1 MKKAMLLSLL
11 IAAGAWATAVDG
23 RWVAKFETPK
33 GTKELVLNLKADG
46 DRVTGTVGVG
56 RKGRGLQIVDGKING
71 DEISFTTKAGGRKQ
85 QNPAKILWSGRID
98 GNELKGTR
106 QREGGRRGRPFTA
119 VKQ

>member
-1 MKKAMLLSLL
+1 MKKVILLSLL
-11 IAAGAWATAVDG
+11 LAAGAWATPVDG
-23 RWVAKFETPK
+23 RWVVTFQTPK

-46 DRVTGTVGVG
+46 DRLTGTVGMG
-56 RKGRGLQIVDGKING
+56 RKGRAVQIVDGKING

-85 QNPAKILWSGRID
+85 QNRAKILWTGRID
-98 GNELKGTR
+98 GNELTGSR